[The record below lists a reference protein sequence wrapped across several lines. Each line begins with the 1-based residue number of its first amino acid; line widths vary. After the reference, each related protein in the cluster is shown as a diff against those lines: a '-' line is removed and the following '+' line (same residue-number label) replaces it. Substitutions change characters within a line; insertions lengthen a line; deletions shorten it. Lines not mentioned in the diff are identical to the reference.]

1 MPAFSPNELSDLT
14 VFLTILRCRSFR
26 KAADQIDV
34 TTSALSHRI
43 RRLEERL
50 GARLL
55 NRTTARW
62 RTTAAGTALA
72 EKIAAGLD
80 LINAGLD
87 DLRNLNNGAAG
98 SVRINVMRDAA
109 TLLIYP
115 ILPIFAERFPHIEL
129 EITVDDHFV
138 DVTAEGFD
146 AGIRYSGTIP
156 EDMITAPLSPELK
169 WVAAASP
176 NYLARK
182 GTPADAG
189 RPPRAPVRSHPH
201 RSRPALQVGIRARR
215 GPPANRR
222 SRPIHFGRHR
232 AFNSRRARRAW
243 ALLHPRKA
251 CASLCRRGPAGDR
264 ARRLGLARPRLRDV
278 LFQPPS
284 GAAWRASPDRSDP
297 RNSASRLT
305 DAETVDFSS
314 MDQ

>member
-14 VFLTILRCRSFR
+14 VFLTVLRCRSFR

-55 NRTTARW
+55 NRTSRSVAP
-62 RTTAAGTALA
+62 TAAGAVLA

-87 DLRNLNNGAAG
+87 DLRSLTSGAAG

-115 ILPIFAERFPHIEL
+115 VLPIFAERFPHIEL

-146 AGIRYSGTIP
+146 AGIRYAGTIP
-156 EDMITAPLSPELK
+156 EDMIVAPLSPELK

-176 NYLARK
+176 DYFARK
-182 GTPADAG
+182 GRPQTPDDLLDHQCVRIRTG
-189 RPPRAPVRSHPH
+189 RGQLFKWEFERDGDRRQIDVRGPFISGDT
-201 RSRPALQVGIRARR
+201 ALSIRAALDGLGLCYILERLALPYVAEGR
-215 GPPANRR
+215 LEIALGDWASLGPGYEMYY
-222 SRPIHFGRHR
+222 S
-232 AFNSRRARRAW
+232 SRRLAPLGVRA
-243 ALLHPRKA
+243 LIEVIRE
-251 CASLCRRGPAGDR
+251 
-264 ARRLGLARPRLRDV
+264 ARPL
-278 LFQPPS
+278 
-284 GAAWRASPDRSDP
+284 G
-297 RNSASRLT
+297 
-305 DAETVDFSS
+305 
-314 MDQ
+314 